1 MLLSRLIRGIAL
13 TDQIGRDVEITSL
26 TCDSRTVSPGGL
38 FAAFRGE
45 KTDGTQFIQEALDRG
60 AAAVLCAQPPDR
72 PGPWL
77 LTSDP
82 RGAFGQ
88 MAANWF
94 GRPGERM
101 TLVGVTGTNGKTTTT
116 YLLKGVLEAVCQTK
130 VGLIGTN
137 QNLIGQQALPAQRT
151 TPDAYTLQ
159 SLLARMEEA
168 GCTHVVMEVSS
179 HALAL
184 RRTAGLWFQARERIS
199 LTGDRSWKEKAIRKD
214 GAAEV
219 LVLLENLGG
228 QAEES
233 ALRALIP
240 DEETLSDVIAY
251 LARKK
256 WISAETEYLR
266 RANDKTEK
274 IAALAVSAEEA
285 MEYASHRPKSAAM
298 QKNVLELMCGV
309 GSVSVKEL
317 CYFTGASTAT
327 VNRLEK
333 LGYLTLTEQPV
344 LRCRE
349 IRPAKLNGPLVLSP
363 DQQRCYDGLAKQMA
377 QENPGVALLR
387 GVTGSGKTSV
397 YIKLIQTC
405 LETGRSTLLLV
416 PEIAL
421 TPQLLGLMTA
431 YFGTQVAVLHSSLG
445 AGERYD
451 QWKRVRS
458 GDAKVVVGTRSAVFA
473 PCTPGLIILDE
484 EQEHSYKS
492 ENSPRYSAKEVAIW
506 RGAKE
511 GALVLLGSA
520 TPSVESMYRAK
531 TGAYSLYT
539 MAERYGGRKLPAVD
553 IVDMREEL
561 KLGND
566 LSLSI
571 PLREALS
578 DNRDAGKQT
587 ILLLNRRGN
596 SRALVC
602 VDCRKAPECP
612 RCSVR
617 LTYHS
622 ANNRLMCHYCGFSQ
636 PVPERCPECGGPLKT
651 IGTGTQ
657 RVQEE
662 LEFLF
667 PDMETDRMD
676 ADTVSAVNT
685 HEKILE
691 HFQKENVP
699 VLLGTQMVAK
709 GLNLPNVTLVGVLDA
724 DLSLYTGGYLAGET
738 TFNMLTQV
746 VGRAGRGDSPGKA
759 IIQTM
764 VPDHQVIRYAAEQD
778 YDGFYDLEI
787 QLRRVQNAP
796 PFGDLAAVVVT
807 GREETAVLRGAAKFR
822 DSLIACLR
830 QEAYREERCAVLG
843 PAPCAVPKV
852 NYHFRYQLT
861 LRCRL
866 TRTMRQL
873 LSYLLREF
881 GKDKANR
888 GVSAYIDVNGFD

>member
-1 MLLSRLIRGIAL
+1 
-13 TDQIGRDVEITSL
+13 
-26 TCDSRTVSPGGL
+26 
-38 FAAFRGE
+38 
-45 KTDGTQFIQEALDRG
+45 
-60 AAAVLCAQPPDR
+60 
-72 PGPWL
+72 
-77 LTSDP
+77 
-82 RGAFGQ
+82 
-88 MAANWF
+88 
-94 GRPGERM
+94 
-101 TLVGVTGTNGKTTTT
+101 
-116 YLLKGVLEAVCQTK
+116 
-130 VGLIGTN
+130 
-137 QNLIGQQALPAQRT
+137 
-151 TPDAYTLQ
+151 
-159 SLLARMEEA
+159 ME
-168 GCTHVVMEVSS
+168 T
-179 HALAL
+179 
-184 RRTAGLWFQARERIS
+184 
-199 LTGDRSWKEKAIRKD
+199 
-214 GAAEV
+214 
-219 LVLLENLGG
+219 
-228 QAEES
+228 
-233 ALRALIP
+233 
-240 DEETLSDVIAY
+240 AY
-251 LARKK
+251 LASVAVAAATYSIDKPYIYVIPAALRSQVQPGVRVKVPFGSGNRRTEGMVLSVSQGTVQPGFK
-256 WISAETEYLR
+256 PIESVFDSEPVLQERELRLALWLRERYFCTVYDAVKTILPTGLWYQKRSMVSISQKVDLQWAELAAQENKYAPVLLHAVLNSGGEAELSALQVLCGEHTQRALRFLQEKGILQREENFSRQIKDKTAR
-266 RANDKTEK
+266 RARLL
-274 IAALAVSAEEA
+274 ISGEEA
-285 MEYASHRPKSAAM
+285 MELASQKQRRSPVQGEVLRVLAATGSAF
-298 QKNVLELMCGV
+298 VSEL
-309 GSVSVKEL
+309 
-317 CYFTGASTAT
+317 YDYTGASSAT
-327 VNRLEK
+327 LKALERAG
-333 LGYLTLTEQPV
+333 LISMEEEAVFRVPIEPQEMQAEEIVFNSEQETV
-344 LRCRE
+344 FQDLLALMQRE
-349 IRPAKLNGPLVLSP
+349 TPCVS
-363 DQQRCYDGLAKQMA
+363 
-377 QENPGVALLR
+377 LLY
-387 GVTGSGKTSV
+387 GVTGCGKTQI
-397 YIKLIQTC
+397 YIHLVQEALQQGK
-405 LETGRSTLLLV
+405 SAMVLV

-421 TPQLLGLMTA
+421 TPQIMLKFTSC
-431 YFGTQVAVLHSSLG
+431 FGSKVAMLHSARPLS
-445 AGERYD
+445 ERYD

-492 ENSPRYSAKEVAIW
+492 ENSPRYSAREVAIW

-612 RCSVR
+612 RCSLR